1 MKIHFL
7 FLLLP
12 LFVLS
17 CSSPTEESTTDK
29 KEPKAVIFPDASFT
43 SAVAYHFE
51 DLQGNPIIDK
61 KGKLNPSVKKEK
73 QLDQTEIDFLLQT
86 LNNNDTYG
94 GAYTRC
100 FKPRL
105 GIVFYDK
112 MEPVAHVSICFECSQ
127 QHAQPMIK
135 AYSEAPIGQHGYSE
149 LGLRKLTSFCHKLGF
164 GQCSE

>member
-1 MKIHFL
+1 MKVH
-7 FLLLP
+7 FLLLLIA
-12 LFVLS
+12 LFVFR
-17 CSSPTEESTTDK
+17 CAAPTEEPTDTK
-29 KEPKAVIFPDASFT
+29 QEKKAVVFPDASFT
-43 SAVAYHFE
+43 SVVAYHFE
-51 DLQGNPIIDK
+51 DLQGNPIIDR
-61 KGKLNPSVKKEK
+61 KGQLNPSVKKEK
-73 QLDQTEIDFLLQT
+73 KLDQEEIAFLLQT

-112 MEPVAHVSICFECSQ
+112 TTPVAHVSICFECSQ
-127 QHAQPMIK
+127 LHASPLIK